1 MIKKLFI
8 VLLGVMIFES
18 VPAQIPISVPD
29 FNIYKFSEGNKL
41 GLRNREG
48 VVLPAEYDQ
57 IWEHNKDLYSLT
69 KSGKTNV
76 FYLDR
81 LILPISVDEVNFISD
96 AIVAV
101 DKGEKSIYVLDTDNQ
116 YKLALKTKNNL
127 VVNNGF
133 TLVLSDE
140 SGKKSFY
147 FKNGASLA
155 DKYSYSN
162 IYNNVIMASINRK
175 WGLIK
180 DGREVTPFMYDSI
193 DTVGRFYKQRS
204 DYGYLLRYKTA
215 KYFIVELNQKFGIIN
230 VEGKMVL
237 PIQYDK
243 IVLDE
248 ETNIYTLHL
257 NGKEES
263 FDGNK

>member
-1 MIKKLFI
+1 MTKKLFI
-8 VLLGVMIFES
+8 ALFGVMIFNS
-18 VPAQIPISVPD
+18 VSAQIPISVPD
-29 FNIYKFSEGNKL
+29 FNTYKFSEGNKL
-41 GLRNREG
+41 GIRNREG
-48 VVLPAEYDQ
+48 ILLKAEYDQ
-57 IWEHNKDLYSLT
+57 IWERDKDLYSLT
-69 KSGKTNV
+69 KSGKMNV

-81 LILPISVDEVNFISD
+81 FILPTAVDEVNFISD

-101 DKGEKSIYVLDTDNQ
+101 DKGEKSIYVLDTNNQ
-116 YKLALKTKNNL
+116 YKFVLKTKNNL

-140 SGKKSFY
+140 SGKKFFY
-147 FKNGASLA
+147 FKNGASLP

-162 IYNNVIMASINRK
+162 IYNNVIMTSIDRK

-180 DGREVTPFMYDSI
+180 DGREITPFIYDSM
-193 DTVGRFYKQRS
+193 DTIGRFYKQRS

-215 KYFIVELNQKFGIIN
+215 KYFIAELNQKFGIIN
-230 VEGKMVL
+230 VEGKIVL
-237 PIQYDK
+237 PIKYDK

-248 ETNIYTLHL
+248 ETNTYTLYL
-257 NGKEES
+257 NGKEEA